1 MWREIC
7 AVIMVL
13 ACCVPYIHGQDST
26 LNVRPYVVFWNLENY
41 LDPFDD
47 TLTLDDEFT
56 PMGEKHWTWKKFL
69 VKRNLIAK
77 TLLSM
82 RDRYGDWPLAVGFA
96 EVENRM
102 VLRQLVEQ
110 TPLAKLGYGIIHR
123 DSPDSRG
130 IDVALIYRKELFE
143 VLEVNVH
150 EVLTGR
156 ERPTRDILYVAGVLA
171 GTWDTINI
179 FVNHWPSKFG
189 GDEYSR
195 PFRQAASDTLVR
207 AVLGLRDSLSGELPA
222 VVVTGDFND
231 IPDAPPVLSLTSG
244 TGLVNLA
251 MSLHRR
257 GEGTLKYN
265 GKWELIDHFLV
276 SPAVGEAVME
286 IYSHSMLLEEDDK
299 FLGVKPLRSYY
310 GPMWHGGASDHL
322 PIVLLLPSAFSPR

>member
-1 MWREIC
+1 MRRWIC
-7 AVIMVL
+7 VAVAAAFL
-13 ACCVPYIHGQDST
+13 AVTLEAGQ
-26 LNVRPYVVFWNLENY
+26 RPYMVFWNLENY
-41 LDPFDD
+41 FDPFDD
-47 TLTLDDEFT
+47 SLTVDEEFT
-56 PMGEKHWTWKKFL
+56 PGGYKHYTWKKFL

-82 RDRYGDWPLAVGFA
+82 HDRYGDFPVLAAFA

-110 TPLAKLGYGIIHR
+110 TPLAKLGCGIIHR

-171 GTWDTINI
+171 GTWDTIHI

-195 PFRQAASDTLVR
+195 PFRQAASDTLRR

-322 PIVLLLPSAFSPR
+322 PIVLLLPSVSQASDRYD